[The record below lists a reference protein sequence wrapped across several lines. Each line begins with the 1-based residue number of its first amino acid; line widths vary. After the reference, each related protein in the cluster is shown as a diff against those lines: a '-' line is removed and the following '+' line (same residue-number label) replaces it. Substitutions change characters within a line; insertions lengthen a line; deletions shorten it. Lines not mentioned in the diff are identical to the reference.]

1 MTRRPTTLL
10 QLFCLMLVT
19 LSLVGMFGQSAQA
32 ADTIPPT
39 VYLSKPL
46 SGAVYTVAQTVAIAA
61 VARDNVGVAKV
72 EFYNGTKLIGTDTSS
87 PYTASLP
94 ITAAAN
100 GVHYL
105 TAKAFDAAGRTRV
118 STPVAISV
126 RIAPPVAAVPGA
138 LEFSSAAYSV
148 LEGAGKINVP
158 INRVGGSAGAVSVQ
172 WRTRT
177 FDGFGT
183 ADWASDYGTVSPAR
197 TLSFAAGETSKTIS
211 ITINQDTLV
220 EGDETFTV
228 LLENAG
234 GGATLGAKASAIV
247 TIKDDDVAAVPA
259 PTPTPVAGP
268 LKVFPGAQ
276 GFGTQTRA
284 GRGGQI
290 IKVTNLN
297 DSGTGS
303 LRAALAASGARIIVF
318 EVGGSINLSSSLN
331 VSSPFVTIAGQTA
344 PAPGIMLRGGG
355 ININTNDVL
364 VQHLAIRPGAN
375 ASDPLADGISINNSK
390 GWNIV
395 LDHLSLQWAPDEQ
408 ISTWIA
414 PRDITVSNCI
424 IAEGMGEKHGML
436 IGDSTKN
443 VTLMGNLFAHN
454 GDRSPALKGDTSVV
468 YANNVVYNPGGW
480 EHTYFSDNG
489 YNDRTGDGFSG
500 PVLAAMVGN
509 VFKDG
514 PSSGKIYTGLGV
526 AKVAPG
532 SKVYQS
538 NNARNN
544 GPVFTTATASVQ
556 VTTSPINLAGYSIE
570 TNLSMVEFDV
580 LASAGTRPAQR
591 DAVDARI
598 VKDVKAGTGSIP
610 ASQPAYP
617 VYQST
622 VRAFQT
628 PSDPHGDYD
637 GNGYSN
643 IEELLHQMAA
653 QVEGK

>member
-1 MTRRPTTLL
+1 MVSNRMMINMLMILL
-10 QLFCLMLVT
+10 LPGVLALAGC
-19 LSLVGMFGQSAQA
+19 GGGGGGE
-32 ADTIPPT
+32 TIPINSPPPNSAA
-39 VYLSKPL
+39 VVIEQVPQSHDAQGA
-46 SGAVYTVAQTVAIAA
+46 SGASSAPVDIAA
-61 VARDNVGVAKV
+61 G
-72 EFYNGTKLIGTDTSS
+72 
-87 PYTASLP
+87 
-94 ITAAAN
+94 
-100 GVHYL
+100 
-105 TAKAFDAAGRTRV
+105 
-118 STPVAISV
+118 
-126 RIAPPVAAVPGA
+126 
-138 LEFSSAAYSV
+138 
-148 LEGAGKINVP
+148 
-158 INRVGGSAGAVSVQ
+158 Q
-172 WRTRT
+172 
-177 FDGFGT
+177 
-183 ADWASDYGTVSPAR
+183 
-197 TLSFAAGETSKTIS
+197 
-211 ITINQDTLV
+211 
-220 EGDETFTV
+220 
-228 LLENAG
+228 
-234 GGATLGAKASAIV
+234 
-247 TIKDDDVAAVPA
+247 
-259 PTPTPVAGP
+259 GP
-268 LKVFPGAQ
+268 LRVFPGAQ
-276 GFGTQTRA
+276 GFGTETRA

-297 DSGTGS
+297 DSGAGS

-375 ASDPLADGISINNSK
+375 ASDPLADGISINNSQ

-454 GDRSPALKGDTSVV
+454 GDRNPAQKGDTSVV

-509 VFKDG
+509 VFIDG
-514 PSSGKIYTGLGV
+514 VNSNKIYTGIGV

-538 NNARNN
+538 DNSRNRGNAYSSSM
-544 GPVFTTATASVQ
+544 PA
-556 VTTSPINLAGYSIE
+556 VTVSTSPIDLSGYRIE
-570 TNLSMVEFDV
+570 TNLNKIQNSV
-580 LASAGTRPAQR
+580 LAYAGTRPGER

-598 VKDVKAGTGSIP
+598 VNDVKKGTGSIP
-610 ASQPAYP
+610 GSQPLYP
-617 VYQST
+617 TYLST
-622 VRAFQT
+622 IRAFQT
-628 PSDPHGDYD
+628 PANPHGDDD
-637 GNGYSN
+637 GDGYTN
-643 IEELLHQMAA
+643 IEALLHQMAA
-653 QVEGK
+653 QVEGR